1 MSILDLN
8 GNIMNDEDG
17 LNIINGSTYK
27 VRIAKTTK
35 QNEEVDFRESSNETK
50 GKYLIYPSSV
60 GLSPTTETLSKE
72 YIGTQ
77 TSEHYLGS
85 TTYAGD
91 ITFGAFPN
99 TNSYYSSLIWANVIT
114 KETKGSIICINSDK
128 PFSIYFNKNDE
139 NKISFVEIIRENE
152 NSYTSNFINIFEGAT
167 QKYFIEELNK
177 ITNIKAMLIIGN
189 EDNELNFDTLLEE
202 CDDELVLSF
211 NRVGFIETSIFSE
224 EEKSKYPKY
233 QNIITPRFG
242 ETQYYNLAIS
252 NNNNIDGVQYIGC
265 ESKSINFNFANKSI
279 TTISSSLWALDE
291 KEIKA
296 EEKLIEDRVEERD
309 VVMAQTSKY
318 PTKLYINGVEAT
330 SITDISIAFEWTK
343 EEKYNIS
350 AKRYDI
356 PNSKFTLTFSGN
368 AIFNSQSKE
377 FFYNKVLNGDRQS
390 FVIYS
395 NTKFKNKEYPF
406 IFISN
411 DVSGSPST
419 PTIEP
424 KELYISLNNFK
435 AIEKSEDK
443 NSNYLLT
450 FTDRED
456 LF

>member
-60 GLSPTTETLSKE
+60 GLSPTTESLSKE

-77 TSEHYLGS
+77 TSEHYLGA

-139 NKISFVEIIRENE
+139 NEISFVEIIRENE

>member
-1 MSILDLN
+1 M
-8 GNIMNDEDG
+8 
-17 LNIINGSTYK
+17 
-27 VRIAKTTK
+27 
-35 QNEEVDFRESSNETK
+35 
-50 GKYLIYPSSV
+50 
-60 GLSPTTETLSKE
+60 
-72 YIGTQ
+72 
-77 TSEHYLGS
+77 
-85 TTYAGD
+85 
-91 ITFGAFPN
+91 
-99 TNSYYSSLIWANVIT
+99 
-114 KETKGSIICINSDK
+114 
-128 PFSIYFNKNDE
+128 
-139 NKISFVEIIRENE
+139 
-152 NSYTSNFINIFEGAT
+152 
-167 QKYFIEELNK
+167 
-177 ITNIKAMLIIGN
+177 
-189 EDNELNFDTLLEE
+189 
-202 CDDELVLSF
+202 
-211 NRVGFIETSIFSE
+211 
-224 EEKSKYPKY
+224 
-233 QNIITPRFG
+233 
-242 ETQYYNLAIS
+242 AIS